1 MQSGGIRSLQAVCCH
16 YHNVIDLEIDCG
28 VGQRLAQVERSDA
41 DRAHKAPT
49 PDPGAPASPKDL
61 GRPGQVGRHRAHFRS
76 AEHCRSLLSS
86 NPCQHRSGG
95 HRAGSR
101 DGQPGV
107 LQIWEFTHRSSLQ
120 HLDNYTSLFI
130 QLTSAPANRDATS
143 LVPAQRISRDLPIL
157 PRYPEVQV
165 QSASLHHPNFE
176 LRCANCKRA
185 IRPYIDPLAHR
196 EPVLE
201 SQQ

>member
-1 MQSGGIRSLQAVCCH
+1 LWCWTKVGASRTVRRRSSSQGSNTL
-16 YHNVIDLEIDCG
+16 
-28 VGQRLAQVERSDA
+28 
-41 DRAHKAPT
+41 
-49 PDPGAPASPKDL
+49 GAPASQPQ
-61 GRPGQVGRHRAHFRS
+61 RPGGGRGKWGAHRAHFKS
-76 AEHCRSLLSS
+76 AEHCRSLLLS
-86 NPCQHRSGG
+86 NPCQHITGG

-101 DGQPGV
+101 DNPESV
-107 LQIWEFTHRSSLQ
+107 EFGIFAHRSSLQ

-143 LVPAQRISRDLPIL
+143 LFPAQRISRDLLIL

-185 IRPYIDPLAHR
+185 IRPYIDPLTHR